1 MKAKNSIL
9 VADDDLAHRTM
20 LRTLLSGWGYAITEA
35 DDGGSA
41 VAAVQSRPFDLILMD
56 IRMIKVSGL
65 AALTKIKTF
74 NPAIPVVIMTAY
86 ASVETAVEALKKGAY
101 DYLTKPLDFDE
112 LRLTLER
119 AMEHS
124 RLKEENRLL
133 KESLGDRFD
142 RRNLIGRS
150 AAMTRLLDTAVQVAP
165 SEATVLVTG
174 ESGTG
179 KEMIAGLIHFN
190 SLRKERPFIKF
201 NCAAI
206 AETLLESELFGHE
219 RGAFT
224 GADRRREGKFRQAD
238 GGSLFLDEVS
248 EMSLGM
254 QVKLLRVLQ
263 EREIT
268 RVGGEEVI
276 KIDVRLIAATNRDLL
291 KEITAGRFRED
302 LFYRL
307 NVVTLRVP
315 PLRER
320 IEDIPLLSQ
329 DFLARFAEKNHKT
342 IKGFTPQAMDR
353 LLRHPWPGNVRE
365 LMNAVERGV
374 VLSQGEYLDEA
385 ELALLLP
392 ERGPWTGS
400 TGGPAGD
407 EGAAVPESAG
417 VQAFAGKESADRGQ
431 GRGAGGPGFGG
442 NGFPETASGEAS
454 LEAVERETILKTLE
468 AAGGNKSEAARR
480 LGITRR
486 TLHQKLRR
494 YGAM

>member
-1 MKAKNSIL
+1 MKTSHSVL
-9 VADDDLAHRTM
+9 VADDDRSHRTM
-20 LRTLLSGWGYAITEA
+20 LRTLLSGWGYEVAEA

-65 AALTKIKTF
+65 EALTRIKAF
-74 NPAIPVVIMTAY
+74 NPAIPVVVITAY

-119 AMEHS
+119 AMEHN
-124 RLKEENRLL
+124 RLKEENRIL
-133 KESLGDRFD
+133 KESLGDRFN
-142 RRNLIGRS
+142 RQNLIGRS
-150 AAMTRLLDTAVQVAP
+150 AVMTRLLETAAQVAP
-165 SEATVLVTG
+165 SEATVLITG

-179 KEMIAGLIHFN
+179 KEMVAGLIHFN
-190 SLRKERPFIKF
+190 SLRKEGPFVKF

-219 RGAFT
+219 KGSFT

-268 RVGGEEVI
+268 RVGGNEVI
-276 KIDVRLIAATNRDLL
+276 KVDVRLIAATNRNLL
-291 KEITAGRFRED
+291 NEIAAGRFRED

-315 PLRER
+315 SLRER
-320 IEDIPLLSQ
+320 IEDIPLLAQ
-329 DFLARFAEKNHKT
+329 HFLARFAEKNHKR
-342 IKGFTPQAMDR
+342 IQGFTARAMDR
-353 LLRHPWPGNVRE
+353 LLRHPWPGNIRE

-374 VLSQGEYLDEA
+374 VLAQGQYLDEA
-385 ELALLLP
+385 ELALLPSEMEGPPGLSVPANFLAPAPARP
-392 ERGPWTGS
+392 EAEPGTASPRN
-400 TGGPAGD
+400 
-407 EGAAVPESAG
+407 E
-417 VQAFAGKESADRGQ
+417 
-431 GRGAGGPGFGG
+431 AGGPSR
-442 NGFPETASGEAS
+442 EVEAAQQTDRSGAGTAS
-454 LEAVERETILKTLE
+454 LEEVEKETILRTLS
-468 AAGGNKSEAARR
+468 AVGGNKSEAARR

-486 TLHQKLRR
+486 TLHQKLKR
-494 YGAM
+494 YGMM

>member
-1 MKAKNSIL
+1 
-9 VADDDLAHRTM
+9 
-20 LRTLLSGWGYAITEA
+20 
-35 DDGGSA
+35 
-41 VAAVQSRPFDLILMD
+41 
-56 IRMIKVSGL
+56 
-65 AALTKIKTF
+65 
-74 NPAIPVVIMTAY
+74 
-86 ASVETAVEALKKGAY
+86 
-101 DYLTKPLDFDE
+101 
-112 LRLTLER
+112 
-119 AMEHS
+119 
-124 RLKEENRLL
+124 
-133 KESLGDRFD
+133 
-142 RRNLIGRS
+142 
-150 AAMTRLLDTAVQVAP
+150 
-165 SEATVLVTG
+165 
-174 ESGTG
+174 
-179 KEMIAGLIHFN
+179 MIAGLIHFN

-219 RGAFT
+219 KGAFT

-276 KIDVRLIAATNRDLL
+276 EIDVRLIAATNRDLL
-291 KEITAGRFRED
+291 KEIAAGRFRED

-320 IEDIPLLSQ
+320 IEDIPLLAQ

-342 IKGFTPQAMDR
+342 IQGFTPQAMDR

-374 VLSQGEYLDEA
+374 VLSRGDYLDEA

-392 ERGPWTGS
+392 EPMPPTAPSVRSPGT
-400 TGGPAGD
+400 
-407 EGAAVPESAG
+407 AASRRT
-417 VQAFAGKESADRGQ
+417 DRGATAPP
-431 GRGAGGPGFGG
+431 RNPAAAG
-442 NGFPETASGEAS
+442 NGSPGEATRRGTGTGRRRTAS
-454 LEAVERETILKTLE
+454 LEEVERETILRTLA

-486 TLHQKLRR
+486 TLHQKLRK
-494 YGAM
+494 YGMM